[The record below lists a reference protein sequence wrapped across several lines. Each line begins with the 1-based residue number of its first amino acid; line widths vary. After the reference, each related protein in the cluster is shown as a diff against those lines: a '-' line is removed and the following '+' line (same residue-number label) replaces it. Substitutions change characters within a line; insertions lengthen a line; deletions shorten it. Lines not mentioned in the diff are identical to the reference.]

1 MDNNNDLMNFLAV
14 ISPIAMTILGFLLS
28 RMIKK
33 IDDRLEVLTVSVA
46 QLVTDVEVMKNKHD
60 NHNGDIKW
68 LLNKVEEQFAINNK
82 HELEIRNNRHDV
94 KSAIRN
100 NNTLLEFY
108 KDLNVRV
115 DKLEK

>member
-1 MDNNNDLMNFLAV
+1 MNNSNEFVNFLSV
-14 ISPIAMTILGFLLS
+14 ISPIAMTVLGFLLS

-33 IDDRLEVLTVSVA
+33 IDDRLEVLTVSVT

-68 LLNKVEEQFAINNK
+68 LLNKVEEQTKINNK
-82 HELEIRNNRHDV
+82 NELEIRNNRHDI
-94 KSAIRN
+94 KAAI
-100 NNTLLEFY
+100 NNTNTMLDFY
-108 KDLNVRV
+108 KELTIRV